1 MLGLER
7 GTSLS
12 GPEASAGCWARTRAE
27 FLWRAWGEGGVLL
40 LLTIL
45 LALLLA
51 ILLTPISGWVG
62 GFKRPEKLIEGVAGG
77 VEGCWWA
84 A

>member
-1 MLGLER
+1 
-7 GTSLS
+7 
-12 GPEASAGCWARTRAE
+12 
-27 FLWRAWGEGGVLL
+27 VLL

-45 LALLLA
+45 LAL
-51 ILLTPISGWVG
+51 LLTPISGWVG